1 MALNFKRWLLEKLG
15 GATERAPSDEILED
29 NIYELMGEIHVRELS
44 FWSCVN
50 LIGNAVSKCEFKTFF
65 KNEEIKKEE
74 YYIWNVEPN
83 KNQNSSEFIHKWIAQ
98 LYRNNE
104 ALIIEQNGQLL
115 VADSYNRTEYAL
127 YDDVFTQV
135 QVGDFTFNRS
145 FVQSEVLYFKLSE
158 KRIRSIING
167 IYAAYQKMIA
177 YGMKSYQKSRGQRG
191 ILDIS
196 ASATG
201 DKDFQRKFD
210 ELMNERFKTFFNSE
224 NAVLPLFNGYSY
236 NDLGSKTYSNE
247 GTRDIRAMIDDVSD
261 FTAKAL
267 QIPPALV
274 SGEVQGT
281 SDALDQFLTFCIDPL
296 TKMMC
301 EEINRKRYGYSNF
314 AKGTYMQIDTK
325 AIKHIDLLDVAAAVD
340 KLVCSGVQSINE
352 IREVIGEPRI
362 NEDWADKHF
371 ITKNYSDIED
381 FVKSLSEGGG
391 ESGRTD

>member
-15 GATERAPSDEILED
+15 GATERAPADEILED
-29 NIYELMGEIHVRELS
+29 NIYELMGEIYVRELS
-44 FWSCVN
+44 FWACVN

-83 KNQNSSEFIHKWIAQ
+83 KNQNSSEFIHKLIAQ
-98 LYRNNE
+98 LYKNNE
-104 ALIIEQNGQLL
+104 VLVIEQNGQLL
-115 VADSYNRTEYAL
+115 VADSYNRTPYAL
-127 YDDVFTQV
+127 YDDVFAQV

-158 KRIRSIING
+158 KRIRPIING

-261 FTAKAL
+261 FTAKGFL
-267 QIPPALV
+267 IHPALLN
-274 SGEVQGT
+274 GKIEGT
-281 SDALDQFLTFCIDPL
+281 KDALNQTLTFCIDPL
-296 TKMMC
+296 VKMLA
-301 EEINRKRYGYSNF
+301 EEINRKRNGYKGFSE
-314 AKGTYMQIDTK
+314 GTYVQIDTRT
-325 AIKHIDLLDVAAAVD
+325 IKHIDVVDAAPSLD
-340 KLVCSGVQSINE
+340 KLICSGAKSVNE
-352 IREVIGEPRI
+352 VRVILGDPPI
-362 NEDWADKHF
+362 NEDWANAHF
-371 ITKNYSDIED
+371 ITKNYTDITE
-381 FVKSLSEGGG
+381 FIKNLGG
-391 ESGRTD
+391 EK